1 MYNSNV
7 RVVYD
12 LYGII
17 GSGGFAD
24 VHLARRRDTGSYF
37 AVKMPRESW
46 DPRACQRFAQEAR
59 RQIQAQGTNVVRI
72 IDHNLDAPKPFI
84 VQEYMPGGSLEERLE
99 QDRKAGK
106 LPWAVCCALKAMA
119 EVAEALADVHTHG
132 YAHRDVKPGNLLYD
146 DATKRWK
153 LNDFGCAATVVAG
166 QVVTKNYCGTP
177 AYAAPEHATNPS
189 PKVDVYALGVMLYEL
204 LVGQR
209 LPLHWQQQGIL
220 WPTQVHTCGV
230 TVEVDNLIR
239 RLAHANPLHRPTALE
254 AARMMYA
261 ARTRYLN
268 RV

>member
-177 AYAAPEHATNPS
+177 AYAAPEHATNPG
-189 PKVDVYALGVMLYEL
+189 PKADIYAVGVMLYEL
-204 LVGQR
+204 LVGER
-209 LPLHWQQQGIL
+209 LPLNWQARVIR
-220 WPTQVHTCGV
+220 WPSHGHTCGRFN
-230 TVEVDNLIR
+230 EVDQLIQ
-239 RLAHANPLHRPTALE
+239 RLAHPQTWYRPTASE
-254 AARMMYA
+254 AARMMYDA
-261 ARTRYLN
+261 HTRYLN
-268 RV
+268 SV